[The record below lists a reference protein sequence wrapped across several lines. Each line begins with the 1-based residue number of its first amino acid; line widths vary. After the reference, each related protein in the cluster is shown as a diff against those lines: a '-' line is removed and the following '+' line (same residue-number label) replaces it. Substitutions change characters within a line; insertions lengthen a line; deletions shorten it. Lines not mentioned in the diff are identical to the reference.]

1 MGTIGVLLGL
11 TVLIVLA
18 MRGVNIL
25 IASIVAALVV
35 AVGNGLSMA
44 TAFGDDYIGA
54 MFGFAG
60 RYFLLFLT
68 GAIFGRVMAE
78 TGAAGSVAYA
88 LYEPL
93 GANRALVIAAL
104 ACAMLTYGGVNTFI
118 VIFTIYPLGL
128 GLVSHADIPKRLL
141 MVAIALGA
149 ATFTMTAL
157 PGTPAIHNVISA
169 QNLGT
174 TLAAAPV
181 LGLVASAVMLG
192 LGLVYLERQRRLA
205 AQRGETFQAG
215 PTDILPDADSAE
227 QRMPPWPTATV
238 PLVVVVG
245 TILLPLLIAGRFD
258 LENGEGAFI
267 TLLRFSQ
274 TQQILWPCAALVL
287 GTAVAIV
294 TMRPYLADVR
304 STLGG
309 GAESAALPL
318 LNTAAVIGFGGVV
331 IATPAFSWFS
341 GLMLESGLPPLVSAA
356 ISINIV
362 AGIVGSASGGLGI
375 WMPSLA
381 QFYLDAGVPAE
392 VLHRVVTVASGGF
405 DTLPHCG
412 ALITCLTVMG
422 LTHRETYRDVFIVC
436 VAIPLVATA
445 VIIALAM
452 VTG

>member
-1 MGTIGVLLGL
+1 
-11 TVLIVLA
+11 
-18 MRGVNIL
+18 
-25 IASIVAALVV
+25 VV

-78 TGAAGSVAYA
+78 SRAAGSIAHA
-88 LYEPL
+88 LYEWL
-93 GANRALVIAAL
+93 GANRALVVAAL

-118 VIFTIYPLGL
+118 VIFAVYPLGL
-128 GLVSHADIPKRLL
+128 GLVSRADIPKRLL

-157 PGTPAIHNVISA
+157 PGTPAIHNVIAA

-174 TLAAAPV
+174 TLAAAPL

-192 LGLVYLERQRRLA
+192 LGLAYLERQRRLA
-205 AQRGETFQAG
+205 AQRGEVFQAA
-215 PTDILPDADSAE
+215 PSDVLPEADAAE
-227 QRMPPWPTATV
+227 IRMPPWPTATV
-238 PLVVVVG
+238 PLLVVVG
-245 TILLPLLIAGRFD
+245 TILVPLWLAGMFD
-258 LENGEGAFI
+258 LESDDGVFI
-267 TLLRFSQ
+267 ALLRFSQ

-294 TMRPYLADVR
+294 TMRGFLPDLR
-304 STLGG
+304 LTLGG

-331 IATPAFSWFS
+331 IATPAFSWFT

-375 WMPSLA
+375 WMPTLA
-381 QFYLDAGVPAE
+381 QHYLDAGVSPE

-412 ALITCLTVMG
+412 ALITCLTIMG

-436 VAIPLVATA
+436 VGIPLVATA

-452 VTG
+452 LTY